1 MANKR
6 ITSAVLAA
14 LYKAIED
21 GATVTDAAL
30 VANISRQAYYDLIR
44 AEKAKPTS
52 QILDRIAQAKA
63 KHRRKLQSLI
73 MKAGNQ
79 SWQACAWL
87 LERKYP
93 SIFGKSD
100 RLFAQQL
107 RELRQEIIDIRADI
121 VMQNI
126 SSK

>member
-6 ITSAVLAA
+6 ITPAVLTA

-30 VANISRQAYYDLIR
+30 IANISRQAYYDLIR

-52 QILDRIAQAKA
+52 QILDKIEQAKA
-63 KHRRKLQSLI
+63 NHRRKLQGLI
-73 MKAGNQ
+73 LKAGIH

-100 RLFAQQL
+100 RLFTQQL
-107 RELRQEIIDIRADI
+107 QELRLELKLIQT
-121 VMQNI
+121 MQNRNNPPI
-126 SSK
+126 